1 MLTVFLLCSSSSR
14 WCSVHLASL
23 TLACQVSLVCDTR
36 ESWHARL
43 HGASTRA
50 PEDQKTQILPKV
62 PKQTKSD
69 KSNRWI
75 FNSHG
80 AVVWHSGSSVLPF
93 WQFYLVHLAVLS
105 CYPSRSLLALL
116 AVLSCS
122 SCSSSNSAV
131 WFRICQAFELV
142 WRGGG

>member
-1 MLTVFLLCSSSSR
+1 MLTVFLLCTSSSR
-14 WCSVHLASL
+14 LCSVHLASL

-50 PEDQKTQILPKV
+50 PEDLRFYQKFQSKRNQTNQIVESSIHMEL
-62 PKQTKSD
+62 SYD
-69 KSNRWI
+69 I
-75 FNSHG
+75 LG
-80 AVVWHSGSSVLPF
+80 A
-93 WQFYLVHLAVLS
+93 LS
-105 CYPSRSLLALL
+105 CYRSRSLLALL

-131 WFRICQAFELV
+131 WFRICQAFDLV
-142 WRGGG
+142 WKGGG